1 MRKFLVTILCMFLLC
16 GCSNTPLKKQTFTI
30 ELGNDVYAN
39 PILYVKDNVDV
50 DGMTIKTLNSGIRK
64 EDNQFV
70 SGNNDYLL
78 VGTYDF
84 ALVTKTGKE
93 IPFKIKIKDT
103 KPPTLR
109 KYQSEITVSSGQ
121 IINWDDYIG
130 ADDLSGISYEII
142 PNIDTTI
149 TGSYPIDLKV
159 SDRFGN
165 SVTKSIVVNV
175 Q

>member
-1 MRKFLVTILCMFLLC
+1 MRKILTIVVCMFLLC
-16 GCSNTPLKKQTFTI
+16 GCSSSPLKKQTFTI
-30 ELGNDVYAN
+30 ELGNDVFAN

-50 DGMTIKTLNSGIRK
+50 EGMSVKTLNVGIRK

-70 SGNNDYLL
+70 SGSNDYIL

-84 ALVTKTGKE
+84 AIVTKTGRE

-109 KYQSEITVSSGQ
+109 SYKKEITVKKGS

-130 ADDLSGISYEII
+130 ADDLSGISYEMI

-149 TGSYPIDLKV
+149 VGSYPIDLKV

-165 SVTKSIVVNV
+165 SVTKTIVVNV
-175 Q
+175 E